1 MQDMK
6 AFFAELMRPPVRN
19 IEPYDAAPLPGAK
32 ILLSANENNAGVP
45 KGVLSAMTA
54 ALKRGNRYPD
64 SRNSM
69 LREKLASRFGLEPEQ
84 IITSNG
90 LDGLF
95 TMLSRAFL
103 DAQDEVVCGECT
115 FGVYASDA
123 EISGAKTV
131 KVPLSPS
138 FRQEPLKFAER
149 VTSATKMLFFC
160 NPNNPTGCLAAEDEI
175 RAMLDAIPRRVIVV
189 LDEAYT
195 EFSGT
200 DGKRSFSLLRD
211 FPNLIICRT
220 FSKMFALA
228 GLRVGWG
235 AAHPD
240 LLDCLYRVREPYCVT
255 SIAEAG
261 ALAALDETEFI
272 KNVFETTVKEREKLS
287 RVIEECGIP
296 FLPSRSNF
304 ILLLPGE
311 KTDALKAAFKEKAI
325 AARYLK
331 CAGRPAIRISIGLP
345 EEYAEVA
352 KVLRLCRS

>member
-6 AFFAELMRPPVRN
+6 DHFAELMRPPVRN
-19 IEPYDAAPLPGAK
+19 IDPYDAAPLPGAK

-45 KGVLSAMTA
+45 EGVLNAMTA
-54 ALKRGNRYPD
+54 ALRRGNRYPD
-64 SRNSM
+64 SRNGR
-69 LREKLASRFGLEPEQ
+69 LREKLASRFALEPDQ

-90 LDGLF
+90 LDGMF
-95 TMLSRAFL
+95 TMLARAFL
-103 DAQDEVVCGECT
+103 DARDEVVCGECT
-115 FGVYASDA
+115 FGVYASNA
-123 EISGAKTV
+123 EIAGAKTV

-138 FRQEPLKFAER
+138 FGQVPLRFAES
-149 VTSATKMLFFC
+149 VTPATKMLFFC

-220 FSKMFALA
+220 FSKIFALA
-228 GLRVGWG
+228 GLRVGWA
-235 AAHPD
+235 AAHHD

-255 SIAEAG
+255 SVAEAG
-261 ALAALDETEFI
+261 ATAALDETEFL
-272 KNVFETTVKEREKLS
+272 KSVYETTVKEREKLS
-287 RVIEECGIP
+287 RVIAECGIP
-296 FLPSRSNF
+296 FLPSRANF
-304 ILLLPGE
+304 ILMLPGE
-311 KTDALKAAFKEKAI
+311 KTDALKAAFKDSGI

-345 EEYAEVA
+345 EENAEAA
-352 KVLRLCRS
+352 KAMRLCCR